1 MDTILIQLQNA
12 VAQIKNSQNEIAFR
26 YVDENW
32 GQLDLYGPEIPVK
45 WPAVL
50 ITLNNADYSN
60 NGRNFNKVPM
70 LRQEGTLMIEFTV
83 ANLKLTNSSFK
94 APVGQKNDAFEI
106 WRLVEELHKAIHG
119 LEINSGKMIRQ
130 NMVSVKRDDGVQEV
144 RVVYSLA
151 LSDC

>member
-12 VAQIKNSQNEIAFR
+12 VAQIKNNQNEIAFR

-32 GQLDLYGPEIPVK
+32 GQLDLYGREIPVQ

-50 ITLNNADYSN
+50 ITLKNADYSN

-70 LRQEGTLMIEFTV
+70 LRQEGMLMVEFTV

-119 LEINSGKMIRQ
+119 LEINFGKMIRQ

>member
-12 VAQIKNSQNEIAFR
+12 VAQAKNSQNEIAFR

-32 GQLDLYGPEIPVK
+32 GQLDLYGKEIPVQ

-50 ITLNNADYSN
+50 ITLNNADYSD

-94 APVGQKNDAFEI
+94 APVGQKNNAFEI
-106 WRLVEELHKAIHG
+106 WRLVEELHQVIHG
-119 LEINSGKMIRQ
+119 LEINFGKMIRQ

-144 RVVYSLA
+144 RVIYSLA